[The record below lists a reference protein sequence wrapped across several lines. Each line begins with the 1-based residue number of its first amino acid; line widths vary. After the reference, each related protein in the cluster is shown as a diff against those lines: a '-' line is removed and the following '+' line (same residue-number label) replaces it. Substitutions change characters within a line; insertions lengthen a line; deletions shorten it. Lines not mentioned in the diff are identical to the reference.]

1 MANKSEKSKILIVED
16 DNFLIKAY
24 QIKFDREGFKVIIAR
39 NGAEG
44 LEMANAELPQLI
56 LLDLMLPKMDGF
68 EFLGLIKKDEKLK
81 NIPVLVLSNLGQKS
95 DVDKAMALGAV
106 EYFIKTEY
114 TLEDII
120 KKIKKYL

>member
-24 QIKFDREGFKVIIAR
+24 QIKFDREGLRVIIAR

-44 LEMANAELPQLI
+44 LETAKAELPQLI